1 MKAISE
7 DEIVHLWL
15 DHCFAAS
22 TRKVYTAEWQRFQ
35 RYCLSKHLSY
45 SLKDISPTAI
55 SNFIN
60 TRDLGDS
67 AKRRVIIIFRSLYAF
82 AKRCGYA
89 GISPA
94 HLLRCPRPNETIH
107 ERILTDENLRQL
119 LKYAKTDRD
128 HTIVTFFYN
137 SGARVQEVAK
147 VKVKDLTHRS
157 DGSVLVRLNG
167 KGGKIRR
174 VVLNLAFSKN
184 LKAFAQG
191 LPDKAS
197 LFSGQRGA
205 LTHSGLRKI
214 IKGIVR
220 RAKLDPS
227 ISPH

>member
-1 MKAISE
+1 MDAISE
-7 DEIVHLWL
+7 DEIVQLWL

-22 TRKVYTAEWQRFQ
+22 TRKTYEAEWGRFQ
-35 RYCLSKHLSY
+35 RYCLRKNLSY

-55 SNFIN
+55 SSFVNS
-60 TRDLGDS
+60 RDLGDS
-67 AKRRVIIIFRSLYAF
+67 AKRRAIIIFRSLYAF

-107 ERILTDENLRQL
+107 ERILSNENLRQL
-119 LKYAKTDRD
+119 LKYAKTARD

-157 DGSVLVRLNG
+157 DGSILVRLNG

-174 VVLNLAFSKN
+174 VVLNLSFSKN
-184 LKAFAQG
+184 LKAFLCSRPAGQ
-191 LPDKAS
+191 S
-197 LFSGQRGA
+197 LS
-205 LTHSGLRKI
+205 LLRTA
-214 IKGIVR
+214 R
-220 RAKLDPS
+220 CPY
-227 ISPH
+227 P